1 MVRVNGKEYPYQGK
15 SIEWILDTLEL
26 DSSMLIIEHN
36 QKILEKSELSTEVE
50 KGDQLELITFLGG
63 G

>member
-1 MVRVNGKEYPYQGK
+1 MVRVNGKAYPYQGK
-15 SIEWILDTLEL
+15 SIEWILENL
-26 DSSMLIIEHN
+26 DLDASMLIIEYNHR
-36 QKILEKSELSTEVE
+36 ILEKSELSTEVE